1 MYCDAL
7 AASNAAVLMAVK
19 TCMSDILS
27 NSLVKTLPFK
37 LNFGKNIMKYK
48 FLNVGYNEAKGAL
61 G

>member
-7 AASNAAVLMAVK
+7 TASNAAVRMAVK

-27 NSLVKTLPFK
+27 NSLIKALTFK
-37 LNFGKNIMKYK
+37 LHFGKNIIKYT
-48 FLNVGYNEAKGAL
+48 FLNVGYNGAKCTL

>member
-1 MYCDAL
+1 MHL
-7 AASNAAVLMAVK
+7 LPQTQAVLMAVK

-27 NSLVKTLPFK
+27 NSLIKALPFK

-48 FLNVGYNEAKGAL
+48 FLNAGYKG